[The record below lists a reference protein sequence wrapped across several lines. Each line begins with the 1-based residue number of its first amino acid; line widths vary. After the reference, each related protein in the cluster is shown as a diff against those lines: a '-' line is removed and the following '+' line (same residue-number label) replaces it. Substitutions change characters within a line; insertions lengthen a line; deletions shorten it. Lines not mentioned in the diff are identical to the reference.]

1 MILKCEPASR
11 GFQRGEG
18 SFQGILQSPADS
30 AKPEEAVKD
39 LPVSGYEAVAGL
51 GGDRGPLEHPALLHH
66 EAGPGL
72 VLVVVRHPHRLMS
85 AGELLN
91 FEIDYIALL

>member
-1 MILKCEPASR
+1 M
-11 GFQRGEG
+11 
-18 SFQGILQSPADS
+18 QSPTDS

-66 EAGPGL
+66 KAGPRL
-72 VLVVVRHPHRLMS
+72 VLVVVRHPHRLMP
-85 AGELLN
+85 AVQLLN
-91 FEIDYIALL
+91 LIVEIAH